1 MNGTGSSPA
10 STPQPAYSSNTTPD
24 VPGEPTPTTI
34 SRSTSSGPKALRHD
48 QEKDGIKRPSSPF
61 QANKKIQVTASVGA
75 VNKEIEEQMPV
86 PLQSPKVMEEQLS
99 PRSLPNGNVGE
110 TGYPG
115 VAVDKTGRE
124 NERRGLK
131 RVGEPLF
138 LRSES
143 TGGTEH
149 RSNSIIRDP
158 KAVDGE
164 GDGV

>member
-1 MNGTGSSPA
+1 
-10 STPQPAYSSNTTPD
+10 
-24 VPGEPTPTTI
+24 
-34 SRSTSSGPKALRHD
+34 
-48 QEKDGIKRPSSPF
+48 
-61 QANKKIQVTASVGA
+61 
-75 VNKEIEEQMPV
+75 MPV